1 MAVSFEIL
9 KYFQNLERGS
19 YDKVAAN
26 IDMMLDMGYSFGIRT
41 TFTLDSVCQ
50 MSKMVEEISTRFP
63 RLRQVVF
70 DTVLSNEIFKTPE
83 MLQDYCDNFLR
94 EYMAAKEQ
102 GKRLNIKVQSVA
114 VETLSFIR
122 DRACKGKI
130 ALTPMGTISI
140 CARVSSPQE
149 SLYDKYIYGN
159 VENGVLN
166 LDEEKFRKIIDENNI
181 YSQDFCH
188 NCFAKWNCGG
198 GCRLFHQSFNAEFLK
213 VKCNFTQKALRQ
225 ELFNV
230 LQDNFL
236 HPQKIGLQDFINNK
250 IKANDI

>member
-41 TFTLDSVCQ
+41 TFTPDSVCQ
-50 MSKMVEEISTRFP
+50 MSKMVEELSTRFP

-130 ALTPMGTISI
+130 ALTPTGTISL
-140 CARVSSPQE
+140 CARV
-149 SLYDKYIYGN
+149 
-159 VENGVLN
+159 
-166 LDEEKFRKIIDENNI
+166 
-181 YSQDFCH
+181 
-188 NCFAKWNCGG
+188 
-198 GCRLFHQSFNAEFLK
+198 
-213 VKCNFTQKALRQ
+213 
-225 ELFNV
+225 
-230 LQDNFL
+230 
-236 HPQKIGLQDFINNK
+236 
-250 IKANDI
+250 